1 MLATVG
7 FRDIGVS
14 ASSRIICPLCTHDQ
28 NQIGSWTLIDA
39 GSDSD
44 DASSQAKVSV
54 HALGFEG
61 RCGCLWELRF
71 KMLPGKVDSYIHIL
85 RPCIN
90 RAGLQPPAD
99 PEDAAKALERHEL

>member
-7 FRDIGVS
+7 FRDIGAC
-14 ASSRIICPLCTHDQ
+14 ASSRIVCPLCTHDQ
-28 NQIGSWTLIDA
+28 NQIVSGTLIDTHSGESSSLA
-39 GSDSD
+39 K
-44 DASSQAKVSV
+44 ASVQ
-54 HALGFEG
+54 ALGFEG

-71 KMLPGKVDSYIHIL
+71 KMLPGRVDSYIHIL

-99 PEDAAKALERHEL
+99 PEDAAKALELHEL

>member
-7 FRDIGVS
+7 FRDIAASG
-14 ASSRIICPLCTHDQ
+14 SSRIVCPLCTHDQ
-28 NQIGSWTLIDA
+28 NQIGSWTRVDVVP
-39 GSDSD
+39 GDP
-44 DASSQAKVSV
+44 ASPGKAPV

-61 RCGCLWELRF
+61 GCGCLWEIRF
-71 KMLPGKVDSYIHIL
+71 AMLPGKVESDIHIL

-90 RAGLQPPAD
+90 RAGLRPPAD